1 MRLYGRAA
9 SSSTLPLSPTPTATI
24 GSRLSND
31 PTISMVQSTTP
42 VLPQFDTLGT
52 RGMPGSAISSGP
64 EAPWTG
70 RDIFSRPADMPQVGP
85 IAEDPSATIPHPF
98 DEIAMLPIEYQELYL
113 QMVNSGEEL
122 RDASRYVL
130 DKYAADMA
138 NAQQAAA
145 STDLTTGMQIDYKN
159 MAIFGAAGLVLGTF
173 FDKALIGA
181 VAGALA
187 PVAYSYIKKG

>member
-31 PTISMVQSTTP
+31 PTMSLVQSTTP

-70 RDIFSRPADMPQVGP
+70 RDIFSQPVDMPQTTPPPVNAGTP
-85 IAEDPSATIPHPF
+85 IDDQIGL
-98 DEIAMLPIEYQELYL
+98 LPIQYQELYL
-113 QMVNSGEEL
+113 QIVNSGEEP

-145 STDLTTGMQIDYKN
+145 STDLTNGMEMDYKN

>member
-70 RDIFSRPADMPQVGP
+70 RDIFSRPADMPQTTPPPVNAGTP
-85 IAEDPSATIPHPF
+85 IDDQIGL
-98 DEIAMLPIEYQELYL
+98 LPIEYQELYL

-122 RDASRYVL
+122 RDASRYVF

-145 STDLTTGMQIDYKN
+145 STDLTNGMQIDYKN

>member
-31 PTISMVQSTTP
+31 PTISLVQSTTP
-42 VLPQFDTLGT
+42 IMPQFDTLGT

-70 RDIFSRPADMPQVGP
+70 RDIFSRPVDMPQTTPPPVQG
-85 IAEDPSATIPHPF
+85 AVD
-98 DEIAMLPIEYQELYL
+98 DQIAMLPIQYQELYF
-113 QMVNSGEEL
+113 QMVNSGEEEP
-122 RDASRYVL
+122 RDAARYVL

-145 STDLTTGMQIDYKN
+145 STDLTNGMEMDYKN
-159 MAIFGAAGLVLGTF
+159 MAIFGAAGLVLGAF

>member
-31 PTISMVQSTTP
+31 PTISLVQSTTP
-42 VLPQFDTLGT
+42 IMPQFDTLGT

-70 RDIFSRPADMPQVGP
+70 RDIFSRPVDMPQTTPPPVQG
-85 IAEDPSATIPHPF
+85 AVDDQSF
-98 DEIAMLPIEYQELYL
+98 EYQNVYTE
-113 QMVNSGEEL
+113 
-122 RDASRYVL
+122 
-130 DKYAADMA
+130 
-138 NAQQAAA
+138 QQAAA
-145 STDLTTGMQIDYKN
+145 STDLTNGMEMDYKN
-159 MAIFGAAGLVLGTF
+159 MAIFGAAGLVLGAF

>member
-31 PTISMVQSTTP
+31 PTMSLVQSTTP

-70 RDIFSRPADMPQVGP
+70 RDIFSQPVDMPQTTPPPVNAGTP
-85 IAEDPSATIPHPF
+85 IDDQIGL
-98 DEIAMLPIEYQELYL
+98 LPIQYQELYL
-113 QMVNSGEEL
+113 QIVNSGEEP